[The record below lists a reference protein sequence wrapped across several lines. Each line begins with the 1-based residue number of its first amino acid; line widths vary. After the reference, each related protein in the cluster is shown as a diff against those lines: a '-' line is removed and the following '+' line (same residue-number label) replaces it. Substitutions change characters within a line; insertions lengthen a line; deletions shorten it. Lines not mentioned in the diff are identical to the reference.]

1 MDRERNRTLDIRK
14 QRDVIAHYG
23 VSTRRAKRNT
33 KGRSGD
39 LFKAIILKWD

>member
-1 MDRERNRTLDIRK
+1 MDRERNRKLEIRK
-14 QRDVIAHYG
+14 QRDVIAHFG

-39 LFKAIILKWD
+39 LFKSIIPKWD